1 MLPALYI
8 IKHCVR
14 NEWQCIHCN
23 ESTTTTKKYNAAPV
37 FCKMQTQCPKNNSY
51 LAAVIIIGNTSE
63 NSSPSCV

>member
-1 MLPALYI
+1 MLPACTSLNTASGMNGNAFT
-8 IKHCVR
+8 VM
-14 NEWQCIHCN
+14 NLLLQ
-23 ESTTTTKKYNAAPV
+23 KKINAAPV